1 MTRYRLRAVLLLFLL
16 LNLTACTSWRSV
28 TTQSP
33 GQLIEALQPDRVRVT
48 MQGGIQME
56 LERPAVDGDELVGTA
71 RIRTGGRVVPS
82 NSVSLADVLMLEI
95 REFSLGRTVLVV
107 LGAPVLYLVIYMTV
121 CPDAIIGGGCSGY

>member
-1 MTRYRLRAVLLLFLL
+1 
-16 LNLTACTSWRSV
+16 
-28 TTQSP
+28 
-33 GQLIEALQPDRVRVT
+33 

-56 LERPAVDGDELVGTA
+56 LERPVVDGDELVGTA

-107 LGAPVLYLVIYMTV
+107 LGAPVLYLVIYMIV

>member
-1 MTRYRLRAVLLLFLL
+1 MTRYRLRAVLLVFLL

-33 GQLIEALQPDRVRVT
+33 GQLIEVLQPDRVRVT
-48 MQGGIQME
+48 MPGGIQME
-56 LERPAVDGDELVGTA
+56 LERPVVDGDELVGTA

-82 NSVSLADVLMLEI
+82 NSVFLADVLMLEI

-107 LGAPVLYLVIYMTV
+107 LGAPVL
-121 CPDAIIGGGCSGY
+121 